1 MRRSYVGLLVAA
13 ALVLSA
19 CAGVPTSGPI
29 EQGGA
34 VAAPGDDQ
42 LIRVIANPPHDGM
55 TPEEV
60 VRGFQEATAGADGKY
75 KTARLYLTDAASAA
89 WDPTAGIMVYDANG
103 IVPTRSPASSQVR
116 VTGGLA
122 ASIGPSGEYDVAV
135 PGSKL
140 DTVYSLERVKGEWRI
155 SALPNGLVLG
165 AADIERGYRSYDLY
179 YFTRDFEVLVP
190 APITVPRTGSG
201 LATLLVGSLIRGA
214 TPWIAPA
221 VRTAFPE
228 GTKLALGSVP
238 VTDGI
243 ADVNLTSEVL
253 AADDTTRQ
261 KLSAQLVWTLRQ
273 VPEVTSVQIS
283 VNGQPLSVPGVGS
296 PQPVSAWPLVDPD
309 AWSSLANAHAVDKR
323 GLLSI
328 DRSGAV
334 TVAAKIKPALLS
346 PGVSLDSGR
355 VAGLSADRRSLLE
368 ARVSDEAVA
377 VRRYKG
383 AELSRPSFDRTGAI
397 WVVDRGRGLVM
408 IKDGK
413 PTPIPI
419 AELPS
424 GVADRGLIAAAVS
437 RDGTRMALLVQRGT
451 RIEPMVAR
459 IDRVGDNVRVAA
471 PRRIESI
478 ITDAVD
484 LAWADADTLSV
495 LGSTG
500 ASSLEVISLEVGT
513 SRVRRLGAA
522 PGSTTLA
529 AAPTEPIL
537 VGAGPTIFRNS
548 GSTWARVTDATF
560 PVYPG

>member
-1 MRRSYVGLLVAA
+1 MRRSHVGLLVAA
-13 ALVLSA
+13 ALALSA

-34 VAAPGDDQ
+34 VVAAGDDQ
-42 LIRVIANPPHDGM
+42 LIRVIPNPPRDGM
-55 TPEEV
+55 TAQEI

-75 KTARLYLTDAASAA
+75 VTAREYLTPAASSA
-89 WDPTAGIMVYDANG
+89 WDPTAGIQVYDANG
-103 IVPTRSPASSQVR
+103 ITLTQSASSVEA
-116 VTGGLA
+116 TGGLA
-122 ASIGPSGEYDVAV
+122 AAIGPSGEYDVAA

-140 DTVYSLERVKGEWRI
+140 DTDYGLQRVDGQWRI
-155 SALPNGLVLG
+155 SAPPNGLVLG
-165 AADIERGYRSYDLY
+165 AADIERGYRSYNLY

-201 LATLLVGSLIRGA
+201 LATLLVGNLIRGA

-238 VTDGI
+238 VTDGV

-253 AADDTTRQ
+253 SADDTTRQ

-283 VNGQPLSVPGVGS
+283 VNGQPFSVPGVGN
-296 PQPVSAWPLVDPD
+296 PQPVSSWPLVDPD
-309 AWSSLANAHAVDKR
+309 ALSSLANGHAVDKR
-323 GLLSI
+323 GLLTF
-328 DRSGAV
+328 DRGGTV
-334 TVAAKIKPALLS
+334 TVAAKIKPALVA

-368 ARVSDEAVA
+368 ARVAEETTA
-377 VRRYKG
+377 VRRYTG

-397 WVVDRGRGLVM
+397 WVVDRGLGLVM

-419 AELPS
+419 AELPA
-424 GVADRGLIAAAVS
+424 GVTDRGLIAASVS
-437 RDGTRMALLVQRGT
+437 RDGTRMGLLVQRGT

-471 PRRIESI
+471 PRRVDSI

-484 LAWADADTLSV
+484 LAWSDSDTLVV

-522 PGSTTLA
+522 PGSTALA
-529 AAPTEPIL
+529 AAPAEPIL

-548 GSTWARVTDATF
+548 GSTWARVVDATF

>member
-1 MRRSYVGLLVAA
+1 MRLDRICLLAVAG
-13 ALVLSA
+13 LVLSA
-19 CAGVPTSGPI
+19 CAGVPTSGRI

-34 VAAPGDDQ
+34 VAPAGDDQ
-42 LIRVIANPPHDGM
+42 LIRVIANPPRDGM
-55 TPEEV
+55 TPEEI
-60 VRGFQEATAGADGKY
+60 VRGFQEATAGADDKY
-75 KTARLYLTDAASAA
+75 LTAREYLTTSASRT
-89 WDPTAGIMVYDANG
+89 WDPTAGILVYDSNG
-103 IVPTRSPASSQVR
+103 
-116 VTGGLA
+116 VTLTGSAVSVAATGNLA
-122 ASIGPSGEYDVAV
+122 ATIGSTGEYDVAG
-135 PGSKL
+135 PGTKL
-140 DTVYSLERVKGEWRI
+140 STAYGMEKVDGQWRI
-155 SALPNGLVLG
+155 SAPPNGLVLG

-201 LATLLVGSLIRGA
+201 LATLLVRSLVRGA

-228 GTKLALGSVP
+228 GTKLALDSVP
-238 VTDGI
+238 ITDGV
-243 ADVNLTSEVL
+243 ADVNLTSEAL
-253 AADDTTRQ
+253 AADDATRQ

-296 PQPVSAWPLVDPD
+296 PQPVSSWPLVDPD
-309 AWSSLANAHAVDKR
+309 AWSSLANGHAVDKR
-323 GLLSI
+323 GLLTI
-328 DRSGAV
+328 DKSATV
-334 TVAAKIKPALLS
+334 TVAAKIKPALS
-346 PGVSLDSGR
+346 APGVSLDSGR

-368 ARVSDEAVA
+368 ARVVEGATA
-377 VRRYKG
+377 VRRYTG

-413 PTPIPI
+413 SSPMPI
-419 AELPS
+419 AELPA
-424 GVADRGLIAAAVS
+424 GVTDRGLLAAAVS
-437 RDGTRMALLVQRGT
+437 RDGTRMGLLVQRGT

-459 IDRVGDNVRVAA
+459 IDRVGESIRVST

-478 ITDAVD
+478 MTDAVD
-484 LAWADADTLSV
+484 LAWADADTLAV

-529 AAPTEPIL
+529 AAPGEPVL
-537 VGAGPTIFRNS
+537 VGAGTSIFRNS
-548 GSTWARVTDATF
+548 GSTWTRVADAQF